1 MRKSSSNPQD
11 IEFGDDMQ
19 RRELLGAG
27 LATLATLATGTSFA
41 QAWPSRPIKMIV
53 PYPPGGANDITA
65 RIYSQHLSTALGQ
78 SVVIDNRAGAGGE
91 IGADTAAKSPADGY
105 TLLFAAIGSLTI
117 HAVAATNQSYDLKSD
132 LMPVSMGAGVPLALA
147 VRSTLPVSNA
157 KEFLEY
163 ARAQKQAL
171 SYGSAGNGSTQHMTG
186 EYFKQAAGVDLL
198 HVPYK
203 GSGPAMTDLL
213 GGQIDVVFETLPAL
227 SAHYT
232 NPKIK
237 ILAVTSAARSAML
250 PQLPTLDESGVSNF
264 DVTTYYGLFAPKGT
278 QKVIIDQVSA
288 AMQAV
293 AKMPELL
300 SAMAKAGADVVTT
313 SPELMDTMVK
323 GEIEKWGRVQK
334 TARVKL

>member
-1 MRKSSSNPQD
+1 
-11 IEFGDDMQ
+11 MQ
-19 RRELLGAG
+19 RRDFLC
-27 LATLATLATGTSFA
+27 ATLATWGTLAAGTSFA
-41 QAWPSRPIKMIV
+41 QAWPAKPIKMIV

-65 RIYSQHLSTALGQ
+65 RIYGQHLSATLGQ
-78 SVVIDNRAGAGGE
+78 SIVIENRAGAGGE
-91 IGADTAAKSPADGY
+91 IGADTAAKSLADGY

-117 HAVAATNQSYDLKSD
+117 HAVAATSQSYDLKAD
-132 LMPVSMGAGVPLALA
+132 LAPVSMGAGVPLALA
-147 VRSTLPVSNA
+147 VRSTLPVGNV

-163 ARAQKQAL
+163 ARAQKKAL

-198 HVPYK
+198 HIPYK

-237 ILAVTSAARSAML
+237 ILAVTSGSRSAML
-250 PQLPTLDESGVSNF
+250 PELPTLRESGVKDF
-264 DVTTYYGLFAPKGT
+264 DVTTYYGLLAPKGT
-278 QKVIIDQVSA
+278 QKAIIDQISA

-293 AKMPELL
+293 ARKPELL

-313 SPELMDTMVK
+313 TPERMDAMVN
-323 GEIEKWGRVQK
+323 GELEKWGRVQK
-334 TARVKL
+334 TAQVKL

>member
-1 MRKSSSNPQD
+1 MY
-11 IEFGDDMQ
+11 
-19 RRELLGAG
+19 RRNFLY
-27 LATLATLATGTSFA
+27 ATLGTLASGTLFA
-41 QAWPSRPIKMIV
+41 QAWPAKPIKMIV

-65 RIYSQHLSTALGQ
+65 RIYGQYLSGALGQ
-78 SVVIDNRAGAGGE
+78 SIIIDNRAGAGGE
-91 IGADTAAKSPADGY
+91 IGAEAAAKAAGDGY

-117 HAVAATNQSYDLKSD
+117 HSVAAVNKPYDLNTD

-147 VRSTLPVSNA
+147 VRSTIPVSNVR
-157 KEFLEY
+157 ELLQY
-163 ARAQKQAL
+163 ARAQKNAL

-186 EYFKQAAGVDLL
+186 EYFKQAAGIDLA

-232 NPKIK
+232 NPKIR
-237 ILAVTSAARSAML
+237 ILAVTSGARSSML
-250 PQLPTLDESGVSNF
+250 PGLPTLRESGVPDF
-264 DVTTYYGLFAPKGT
+264 DVTTYYGLLAPKGT
-278 QKVIIDQVSA
+278 PKPIVDQLSA

-293 AKMPELL
+293 ARKPELL
-300 SAMAKAGADVVTT
+300 AAMSKAGADAIATT
-313 SPELMDTMVK
+313 PERMDAIVK

-334 TARVKL
+334 TAQVKL

>member
-1 MRKSSSNPQD
+1 MH
-11 IEFGDDMQ
+11 
-19 RRELLGAG
+19 RRNFLYAALS
-27 LATLATLATGTSFA
+27 TLASGTVFA
-41 QAWPSRPIKMIV
+41 QAWPGKPIKMIV

-65 RIYSQHLSTALGQ
+65 RIYGQHLAAALGQ
-78 SVVIDNRAGAGGE
+78 SIVIENRAGAGGE
-91 IGADTAAKSPADGY
+91 IGAEAAAKSAGDGY

-117 HAVAATNQSYDLKSD
+117 HAVAATNKPYDLKTD
-132 LMPVSMGAGVPLALA
+132 LLPVSMGAGVPLALA
-147 VRSTLPVSNA
+147 VRATLPVSNV

-171 SYGSAGNGSTQHMTG
+171 SYGSAGSGSTQHMTG
-186 EYFKQAAGVDLL
+186 EYFKQAAGIDLV

-237 ILAVTSAARSAML
+237 ILAVTSGARSSML
-250 PQLPTLDESGVSNF
+250 AELPTLRESGVADF
-264 DVTTYYGLFAPKGT
+264 DVTTYYGLLAPKGT
-278 QKVIIDQVSA
+278 PKPIVDQLSA

-293 AKMPELL
+293 AKKPEFVA
-300 SAMAKAGADVVTT
+300 AMSKAGADAITT
-313 SPELMDTMVK
+313 TPDRMDAMVK

-334 TARVKL
+334 TAQVKL

>member
-1 MRKSSSNPQD
+1 
-11 IEFGDDMQ
+11 MQ
-19 RRELLGAG
+19 RRELLCTA
-27 LATLATLATGTSFA
+27 LATMATLAAGTANA
-41 QAWPSRPIKMIV
+41 QAWPARAIKMIV

-65 RIYSQHLSTALGQ
+65 RIYGQYLTTVLGQ
-78 SVVIDNRAGAGGE
+78 SIVIDNRAGAGGE
-91 IGADTAAKSPADGY
+91 IGAEVAAKSPGDGY

-117 HAVAATNQSYDLKSD
+117 HAVAATSKPYDLKTD
-132 LMPVSMGAGVPLALA
+132 LVPVSMGAGVPLALA
-147 VRSTLPVSNA
+147 VRASLPVNNV
-157 KEFLEY
+157 KEFLDY

-186 EYFKQAAGVDLL
+186 EYFKQAAGVDLV

-237 ILAVTSAARSAML
+237 ILAVTSAARSSML
-250 PQLPTLDESGVSNF
+250 PELVTLRESGVPDF
-264 DVTTYYGLFAPKGT
+264 DVTTYYGMLAPKGT
-278 QKVIIDQVSA
+278 PKALVDQVSA
-288 AMQAV
+288 AMQSV
-293 AKMPELL
+293 AKKPDLL
-300 SAMAKAGADVVTT
+300 AAMTKAGADAIATT
-313 SPELMDTMVK
+313 PERMDAMIK

-334 TARVKL
+334 TAHVKL

>member
-1 MRKSSSNPQD
+1 
-11 IEFGDDMQ
+11 MQ
-19 RRELLGAG
+19 RRNFLY
-27 LATLATLATGTSFA
+27 ATLGTLASGTVFA
-41 QAWPSRPIKMIV
+41 QAWPARPIKMIV

-65 RIYSQHLSTALGQ
+65 RIYGQYLGTALGQ
-78 SVVIDNRAGAGGE
+78 SIVIDNRAGAGGE
-91 IGADTAAKSPADGY
+91 IGAEAAAKSAGDGY

-117 HAVAATNQSYDLKSD
+117 HSVAAVNKAYDLKTD
-132 LMPVSMGAGVPLALA
+132 LLPVSMGAGVPLALA
-147 VRSTLPVSNA
+147 VRATLPVSNV
-157 KEFLEY
+157 KEFLQY

-186 EYFKQAAGVDLL
+186 EYFKQAAGIDLV

-237 ILAVTSAARSAML
+237 ILAVTSGARSSML
-250 PQLPTLDESGVSNF
+250 PELPTLQESGVADF
-264 DVTTYYGLFAPKGT
+264 DVTTYYGLLAPKGT
-278 QKVIIDQVSA
+278 PKPIVDQVSA

-293 AKMPELL
+293 AKKPELL
-300 SAMAKAGADVVTT
+300 AAMSKAGAEAITT
-313 SPELMDTMVK
+313 TPDRMEAMVR

-334 TARVKL
+334 TAQVKL